1 MVAYFQQ
8 ATAMLLRVTAP
19 CPARPVKALLVEQTS
34 FSGGNGGPCPRSA
47 LRERALSPNDQPGVA
62 ARVAW
67 IGSGAVVPLKR
78 ASVPRLRGCH
88 RAGVGRPSYRQ
99 NAQRL
104 QQAIASSGG
113 VARAADIV
121 EQAINTGQQVL

>member
-1 MVAYFQQ
+1 MQRAALTITHAGLNTVLESLRCGVPIVAIPI
-8 ATAMLLRVTAP
+8 A
-19 CPARPVKALLVEQTS
+19 
-34 FSGGNGGPCPRSA
+34 
-47 LRERALSPNDQPGVA
+47 NDQPGLA

-67 IGSGAVVPLKR
+67 SGCGAMVPLKR
-78 ASVPRLRGCH
+78 VSVSLLRSAIDRVWGD
-88 RAGVGRPSYRQ
+88 PTYRQ

-121 EQAINTGQQVL
+121 EQAISTGQPVL